1 MPGAWAGSR
10 ARGACAALLL
20 KGGDRAE
27 QDQNV
32 MEGYRPLDAA
42 PCVAPSCRAQVAE
55 TEQLLMRIAHEKS
68 QVVEPKKAQV
78 DEEVKQVRRE
88 RGNEGEGE
96 GKGEG
101 GGERERDGERE
112 GEGHAQGQGEG
123 RGQRSPCTYLCPVSA
138 FCESPSITHLLG
150 SGPRLARPPPTPNTR
165 CNSVPALLCPSG

>member
-27 QDQNV
+27 QDHNL
-32 MEGYRPLDAA
+32 MKGCRPLNSAL
-42 PCVAPSCRAQVAE
+42 CVFPSCYAQVAE

-78 DEEVKQVRRE
+78 DEEVKQVRQE

-96 GKGEG
+96 GNGNGMGKGKGRGKG
-101 GGERERDGERE
+101 GVRAREW
-112 GEGHAQGQGEG
+112 GEG
-123 RGQRSPCTYLCPVSA
+123 RGALAPVSA
-138 FCESPSITHLLG
+138 QWQPFVKAQAVHI
-150 SGPRLARPPPTPNTR
+150 
-165 CNSVPALLCPSG
+165 